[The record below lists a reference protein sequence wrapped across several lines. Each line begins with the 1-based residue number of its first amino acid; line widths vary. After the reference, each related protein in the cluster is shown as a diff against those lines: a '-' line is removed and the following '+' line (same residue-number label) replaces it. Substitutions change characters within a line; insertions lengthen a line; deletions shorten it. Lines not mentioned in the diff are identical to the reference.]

1 MTADR
6 GTAEPSV
13 ASEDGARTRRRALR
27 PGRALTAG
35 LGVASIV
42 ALAGCTNG
50 LGLVTVPATESQ
62 ATIIADFLGSKNLTF
77 EDEPTVTVQD
87 GRIDRVVVTPSNGS
101 GRIGGSLEKGGKQW
115 TVDST
120 ELDFGTSYDVK
131 ATAVDLRGKPT
142 TVTDSFKTFVP
153 EREVTMETNVW
164 DGSTYGVGM
173 PITVTFSEPIQKK
186 ADIESRLHVNV
197 KNKKVDGEV
206 VGAWNWETDQQ
217 VTYRPKKYWPANSKI
232 TLDAD
237 IRGVHAGDGAYP
249 MEDQT
254 RDITIGSRNI
264 LTVDTASH
272 QMTFNRNGKN
282 ISTIPISS
290 GRPGMDTRNGTW
302 LMMSKERNTVFT
314 ADTAESDPE
323 YYRLNID
330 YAMRFTWSGQ
340 YLHSA
345 PWSVGSQG
353 YSNVSHGCVNMS
365 TGNAAWVMN
374 ESNVG
379 DVIRV
384 VNSPR
389 PGYEGD
395 GWTQWM
401 VSWKDWKS
409 GSALEG

>member
-1 MTADR
+1 
-6 GTAEPSV
+6 
-13 ASEDGARTRRRALR
+13 
-27 PGRALTAG
+27 
-35 LGVASIV
+35 
-42 ALAGCTNG
+42 
-50 LGLVTVPATESQ
+50 
-62 ATIIADFLGSKNLTF
+62 
-77 EDEPTVTVQD
+77 
-87 GRIDRVVVTPSNGS
+87 
-101 GRIGGSLEKGGKQW
+101 
-115 TVDST
+115 
-120 ELDFGTSYDVK
+120 
-131 ATAVDLRGKPT
+131 
-142 TVTDSFKTFVP
+142 
-153 EREVTMETNVW
+153 
-164 DGSTYGVGM
+164 
-173 PITVTFSEPIQKK
+173 
-186 ADIESRLHVNV
+186 
-197 KNKKVDGEV
+197 
-206 VGAWNWETDQQ
+206 
-217 VTYRPKKYWPANSKI
+217 
-232 TLDAD
+232 
-237 IRGVHAGDGAYP
+237 